1 MRNMLLTLGFCS
13 FALVPSAVADQWSD
27 AMFNTEKL
35 DFGVI
40 ATGSEVVKK
49 VEIRNVYGQPLQ
61 ISSVRTSCTCASAKL
76 VDNKYTIE
84 PGGSAFVDVQMDTKR
99 HKQRKDSNLL
109 VTFSSPRFVEHR
121 VPITAYIRT
130 DVVFTP
136 GKVKFDTVEY
146 GKPGQAIVDIAYA
159 GRPDWNIVDI
169 KIENPHLRALLSKP
183 ERKNGLIKF
192 RLTMNLDERA
202 EIGNLRD
209 VVTIETNDRSN
220 PYIPLRIEGMVA
232 PDISASPSVVRVGS
246 VPAGSTAKRTIVLR
260 GREPFTVSGVDCAS
274 MSGCFKANLKDRAL
288 KTHAITV
295 EFTPP
300 NRPGKFSEELLVSIK
315 GRPAPLRLNV
325 SGTIVN

>member
-1 MRNMLLTLGFCS
+1 MRNMLLVFGCFVIAGT
-13 FALVPSAVADQWSD
+13 SAPADQWSD
-27 AMFNTEKL
+27 PMFSTQKL

-49 VEIRNVYGQPLQ
+49 VEIRNVHAQPLQ
-61 ISSVRTSCTCASAKL
+61 ISSVRTSCTCAIAKL

-84 PGGSAFVDVQMDTKR
+84 PGGSAFIDVQMDTKR

-109 VTFSSPRFVEHR
+109 VTFSSPRFIEHR

-146 GKPGQAIVDIAYA
+146 GKPAQAVVEIAYA

-169 KIENPHLRALLSKP
+169 KIDNPNLRAVLSKP
-183 ERKNGLIKF
+183 ERTNGVIRFK
-192 RLTMNLDERA
+192 LTMNLNEA
-202 EIGNLRD
+202 ANIGNLRD

-220 PYIPLRIEGMVA
+220 PFIPLRIEGKVA
-232 PDISASPSVVRVGS
+232 PDISASPSIVRVGA
-246 VPAGSTAKRTIVLR
+246 VPTGGTTKRTIVLR
-260 GREPFTVSGVDCAS
+260 GRKPFTVSGVDCAS
-274 MSGCFKANLKDRAL
+274 MSGCFKANLRDVPL

-300 NRPGKFSEELLVSIK
+300 DRPGKFSEELLVSIK
-315 GRPAPLRLNV
+315 GRPAPLRVNIT
-325 SGTIVN
+325 GTIVN